1 MTLDLPQNEL
11 ETDLGYGKLFAILI
25 RRRFW
30 LLSVFLAVASIAVVK
45 TKWYT
50 DPVYESRM
58 QLLIE
63 PNYPATATLEGE
75 QETQTSEQD
84 YATQLT
90 LMRSSQFKEKAVEVL
105 HSQYPLLEIK
115 QLEKNL
121 KLSQIEEGDINTRI
135 FEVVYTDNDSLKTQH
150 VLEAMQKVYQ
160 DYNLQQDKLRLEQGL
175 TFINE
180 GLPTAQDKLTQAEGA
195 LEQFRESQHLIDP
208 EQQAKT
214 VAEALNSVEKQQLET
229 QIQYQ
234 AAQARFH
241 ALQEQLTLSPE
252 EARVATRLSESS
264 RYQELL
270 NQLQQTEL
278 ALAEQQIIFTNADP
292 DIQKLLEQRQSQ
304 LVLLQ
309 QEVERVLGEIPLQLK
324 VTPEELLKTGQ
335 LSSVDIAL
343 ARQLTETQSELLA
356 LQAQLQS
363 LAQSEQELRVQLNQ
377 FPSLIA
383 KYNQLQPEV
392 EIQRLTIEQ
401 LLEKRQE
408 ISLEI
413 TRGGFKWQL
422 VEPPQVGEQIAPSLK
437 KNLALGVVVGLFLGG
452 IAAFIRESFDDRVHS
467 SDELKQKVALP
478 LLGIIPKLLP
488 LQTNHALMPL
498 PFRKNQ
504 AQNATILQ
512 NIYGLPFRE
521 SLDLIYKNIQLL
533 TSPTQI
539 KSLLV
544 TSALRGAGKSTLV
557 LGLAL
562 SAARL
567 HQKVLLIDAN
577 LRYPKLHEQLNLS
590 NEQGLSN
597 FLSSETPLP
606 NINQLSV
613 LGLSVDIL
621 TAGSKPNDPVK
632 LLSSQKMRQLMSEFE
647 KIYDLILLDT
657 TSVLGTVDVLETA
670 SFCDGVVMVEQIEK
684 VTQYELNQ
692 ATAMLK
698 QLNVIGIV
706 ANAAN
711 SINNNIKTSIEQ
723 NGSYSV
729 RSSRQIINLDNYDKN

>member
-1 MTLDLPQNEL
+1 MRLDLPQNEL

-30 LLSVFLAVASIAVVK
+30 LLSVFLAVATIAVVK

-63 PNYPATATLEGE
+63 PNYPAKATLEGE
-75 QETQTSEQD
+75 QEAQTSEQD

-90 LMRSSQFKEKAVEVL
+90 LMRSSQFKEKAVELL
-105 HSQYPLLEIK
+105 HSRYPLLERK
-115 QLEKNL
+115 ELEKNL
-121 KLSQIEEGDINTRI
+121 TLSQIEEGDTNTRI
-135 FEVVYTDNDSLKTQH
+135 FEAVYTDNDPLKTQQ

-160 DYNLQQDKLRLEQGL
+160 EYNLEQDRLRLKQGL
-175 TFINE
+175 SFINE

-195 LEQFRESQHLIDP
+195 LEKFRESQNLIDP

-214 VAEALNSVEKQQLET
+214 VADALNAVEKQQLET

-234 AAQARFH
+234 AAQARYN
-241 ALQEQLTLSPE
+241 ALQEQLGLSPE
-252 EARVATRLSESS
+252 EARMASRLSESS

-278 ALAEQQIIFTNADP
+278 ALAEQQTIFTNADP
-292 DIQKLLEQRQSQ
+292 EIQKLLEQRQSQ

-309 QEVERVLGEIPLQLK
+309 QEVERVLNEVPLQLQ
-324 VTPEELLKTGQ
+324 VSPEELLKTGQ
-335 LSSVDIAL
+335 LSSVDITL

-356 LQAQLQS
+356 LEAQLQS

-377 FPSLIA
+377 FPGLIA

-392 EIQRLTIEQ
+392 DIQRLTLEQ

-413 TRGGFKWQL
+413 TRGGFNWQL

-452 IAAFIRESFDDRVHS
+452 IAALIRESFDDRVHS

-478 LLGIIPKLLP
+478 LLGIIPKFP
-488 LQTNHALMPL
+488 PIQTNHALMPL
-498 PFRKNQ
+498 SFRKTQ
-504 AQNATILQ
+504 LQNSSLLQ

-533 TSPTQI
+533 TSPTKI

-544 TSALRGAGKSTLV
+544 TSAFREAGKSTLV

-577 LRYPKLHEQLNLS
+577 LRYPSLHKQLNLN

-597 FLSSETPLP
+597 FLSGEISLP
-606 NINQLSV
+606 YFHQLSV
-613 LGLSVDIL
+613 LGLSIDVF
-621 TAGSKPNDPVK
+621 TSGPNPNDPVK
-632 LLSSQKMRQLMSEFE
+632 LLSSQKMRHIMMELE
-647 KIYDLILLDT
+647 KKYDLILLDT

-670 SFCDGVVMVEQIEK
+670 SFCNGIVMIEKLEK

-692 ATAMLK
+692 ATVMLQ

-706 ANAAN
+706 ANGASSSHN
-711 SINNNIKTSIEQ
+711 HSWSPIER
-723 NGSYSV
+723 NGSYLNPSQ
-729 RSSRQIINLDNYDKN
+729 RPIINLENYEQN